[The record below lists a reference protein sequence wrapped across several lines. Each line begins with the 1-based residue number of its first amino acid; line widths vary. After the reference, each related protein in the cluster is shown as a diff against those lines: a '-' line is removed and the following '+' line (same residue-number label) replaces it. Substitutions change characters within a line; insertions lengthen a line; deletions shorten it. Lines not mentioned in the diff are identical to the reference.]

1 MLIAPATTM
10 VGANGVLPA
19 NRVCFCGSNRVQIAS
34 HSSPSTLIA
43 NHQNT
48 TGNRPNMPTAKPISN
63 VVVTSPNPKAPGL
76 MSASAHC
83 STADNAANN
92 RACNARNSE
101 LTDNAYAMST
111 NDLRQTPYGDPH
123 AWNASCPD
131 ILNAD
136 GHSTEQTRQANHVPH
151 TVKIVHES
159 YLAEKECWHVAL
171 ADSR

>member
-1 MLIAPATTM
+1 MPTDGITHSHNACIAMLIAPATTM

-101 LTDNAYAMST
+101 LTDNAYVMST
-111 NDLRQTPYGDPH
+111 MTCAKHPTAIHMRGMRRARISSTLTAIPQSRLGRQIMYHIPLR
-123 AWNASCPD
+123 
-131 ILNAD
+131 
-136 GHSTEQTRQANHVPH
+136 
-151 TVKIVHES
+151 
-159 YLAEKECWHVAL
+159 
-171 ADSR
+171 